1 MSEFLTYQFF
11 DSFLDWFNTQAIGIA
26 AFIISFVNNYILS
39 FFEISAVNQFMNF
52 STWINGIVFAVSFI
66 VVAADIAEEKVS
78 DKPIMY
84 SVVFTNV
91 GKALLFSVFAR
102 YLGQW
107 SMELANAITSFFGIN
122 LQADKMSSSI
132 SEIILQIGTGVFEI
146 QSAVPFLNLVF
157 LIVLIVAL
165 VYFAVTSLRRF
176 GEMFVHILTSAL
188 YIPDIMRG
196 DTTKMGDWLR
206 QMISIVL
213 NYVIIYIL
221 FFLGCVFFDADNVL
235 VCLSFWLT
243 MPVVSKL
250 LNKFGWSSGTQGQF
264 GTMAMQTGMLAVIR

>member
-26 AFIISFVNNYILS
+26 AFIISFVNKYILS

-221 FFLGCVFFDADNVL
+221 FFLGCGFFDTDNVL

-264 GTMAMQTGMLAVIR
+264 GAMAMQTGMLAVIR